1 LAPELLEKPW
11 QQVRQSA
18 SHAVQEIARMAASQ
32 APELLEKPW
41 QQVRQSASHAV
52 QEIALRA
59 ASNGASKLH
68 E

>member
-1 LAPELLEKPW
+1 
-11 QQVRQSA
+11 
-18 SHAVQEIARMAASQ
+18 MAASQ